1 MIEIQDKRRE
11 FFLSIGAAIL
21 IAGLCVL
28 GLSVYVSIILI
39 VFSIGFF
46 FGKMGVQVDKKS
58 GHYRAFTHVWFTDF
72 GKWRSIKPSDT
83 VKLSLSANNSHMK
96 MGGMENVLIASSKSI
111 YYLITIR
118 RSDGQEDV
126 MKFRS
131 YRRARKTMDTI
142 AKNFQLEFLDEIAQ
156 KMAENRKKRRTR

>member
-11 FFLSIGAAIL
+11 FFLSIGAAFF

-28 GLSVYVSIILI
+28 GLSVYVSIFLI
-39 VFSIGFF
+39 VFSTGFF
-46 FGKMGVQVDKKS
+46 FGKMGVQMDEKS
-58 GHYRAFTHVWFTDF
+58 GHYRAFTHIWFTDF
-72 GKWRSIKPSDT
+72 GKWRRIKPNDT

-111 YYLITIR
+111 YYLLTIR

-126 MKFRS
+126 MRFRS
-131 YRRARKTMDTI
+131 YRRARSAMDTL
-142 AKNFQLEFLDEIAQ
+142 AKNFRLEFVDEIAQ
-156 KMAENRKKRRTR
+156 KIAENRTKRRAR

>member
-11 FFLSIGAAIL
+11 FFLSIGAAFIVS
-21 IAGLCVL
+21 GLCVL
-28 GLSVYVSIILI
+28 GLSVYVSIFLI

-58 GHYRAFTHVWFTDF
+58 GHYRAFTNVWFTDF
-72 GKWRSIKPSDT
+72 GKWRRIKPQDS

-118 RSDGQEDV
+118 GSDGQEDI
-126 MKFRS
+126 MRFRS
-131 YRRARKTMDTI
+131 YRRARKTMD
-142 AKNFQLEFLDEIAQ
+142 ALVSNFQLEFLDEIAQ
-156 KMAENRKKRRTR
+156 KIAENRTKRRTR

>member
-11 FFLSIGAAIL
+11 FFLSIGAAL
-21 IAGLCVL
+21 FIAGLCVL
-28 GLSVYVSIILI
+28 GLSVYVSIFLM

-46 FGKMGVQVDKKS
+46 FGKMGVQVDNKS
-58 GHYRAFTHVWFTDF
+58 GHYRSFTHVWFTDF
-72 GKWRSIKPSDT
+72 GKWRRVKRNDT
-83 VKLSLSANNSHMK
+83 IKLSLSANNSHMK

-118 RSDGQEDV
+118 STEGQEDV
-126 MKFRS
+126 MRFRS

-156 KMAENRKKRRTR
+156 KITENRNKRRTR

>member
-11 FFLSIGAAIL
+11 FFLSIGAGFF

-28 GLSVYVSIILI
+28 GLSAYVSIFLM

-46 FGKMGVQVDKKS
+46 FGKMGVQVDNKS
-58 GHYRAFTHVWFTDF
+58 GHYRAYTHIWFTDF
-72 GKWRSIKPSDT
+72 GKWRAIEQNDT

-96 MGGMENVLIASSKSI
+96 MGGIENIWIASSKSI
-111 YYLITIR
+111 YYLLTIR

-126 MKFRS
+126 MRFRS
-131 YRRARKTMDTI
+131 YLRARKTMDTI

-156 KMAENRKKRRTR
+156 KIAENRKKRRTR